1 VNGNNVT
8 IEQISRLRENHS
20 QSTMKI
26 SDGQFKMRAV
36 FNNDLFVLTD
46 LSGFQPLKMDFLNR
60 EI

>member
-1 VNGNNVT
+1 
-8 IEQISRLRENHS
+8 
-20 QSTMKI
+20 MKI